1 MPVAEVTDVREL
13 KRYLHRLHGFPPR
26 FRQRLLLPCGR
37 ATDDSAKLD
46 SSTDLELV
54 LLNWSE
60 ASQMQAEELLTA
72 AQNGSASDAPSL
84 ARGLSGFGFLEF
96 RTWWRL
102 WVFCPRASGLGRLGG
117 LQYAL

>member
-1 MPVAEVTDVREL
+1 MLHIRVLSGAEVASVPVAEVTDVREL
-13 KRYLHRLHGFPPR
+13 KRYLHRLRGFPPR
-26 FRQRLLLPCGR
+26 FRQRLLLPDGR

-72 AQNGSASDAPSL
+72 VQNGSASDAPSL
-84 ARGLSGFGFLEF
+84 ARG
-96 RTWWRL
+96 
-102 WVFCPRASGLGRLGG
+102 
-117 LQYAL
+117 